1 MNRKEAVYISRIND
15 SKKALFESERPAKA
29 LTIMALP
36 TVASQ
41 MILLIY
47 NIADTWFIGRTDNP
61 AMIGASNL
69 GLTVYL
75 ITASLANV
83 FGVGGG
89 SLMVRLIG
97 EKKEDDARKVASY
110 SVIASGIAA
119 AAFSVLTL
127 IFMTPLLTLLG
138 ADDATM
144 IYSKQY
150 LVTTVV
156 LGSVPT
162 ILSMSMPQLFR
173 NAGYS
178 KEAGLGVGL
187 GSLLNVGLDPLFMF
201 VILPQGYEVLGA
213 GIATMLSN
221 VCSFIYFI
229 VIFRKVRSVTVLKVS
244 FKREKLERAHL
255 KSLYMVGVPAAVS
268 IFLFDLVTIVI
279 NRLVTGYGDHV
290 APLAAMGI
298 VLKLERIPINV
309 GLGVCLG
316 MVPLIA
322 YNFGAGNIKRM
333 SRFSSLARWTI
344 VAFSSLC
351 TILFFVFARGLVS
364 RFITDEETVR
374 LGTMF
379 LQARCFALPF
389 MMVGY
394 HVVNYMNAVNKGT
407 VSFILAIVRHVIL
420 IIPAMLIMNYIWG
433 IEGLIWSQAVADVI
447 NTIVSTVIF
456 LRVRNSLCKRPSSE
470 VKL

>member
-144 IYSKQY
+144 VYSKQY

-162 ILSMSMPQLFR
+162 ILSMSMPQLLR

-351 TILFFVFARGLVS
+351 TILFFVFARVLVS

>member
-1 MNRKEAVYISRIND
+1 MHLNKDN
-15 SKKALFESERPAKA
+15 KKQLFESERPVKA
-29 LTIMALP
+29 LAVMALP
-36 TVASQ
+36 AVASQ

-69 GLTVYL
+69 ALTLYL

-89 SLMVRLIG
+89 SLMVRLTG

-110 SVIASGIAA
+110 SIIASGIVAT
-119 AAFSVLTL
+119 AFSVLTL
-127 IFMTPLLTLLG
+127 VFMTPLLRLLG
-138 ADDATM
+138 ADDTTM
-144 IYSKQY
+144 VYSKQY
-150 LVTTVV
+150 LLTTVV

-162 ILSMSMPQLFR
+162 ILSMSMPQLLR

-178 KEAGLGVGL
+178 KEAGIGVGL
-187 GSLLNVGLDPLFMF
+187 GSLLNVALDPLFMF

-229 VIFRKVRSVTVLKVS
+229 VIYRKVRSVTVLKVS
-244 FKREKLERAHL
+244 FKREKIDKAHMR
-255 KSLYMVGVPAAVS
+255 SLYMVGIPAAVS
-268 IFLFDLVTIVI
+268 IFLFDLVTIVL
-279 NRLVTGYGDHV
+279 NKLVIGYGDHV

-298 VLKLERIPINV
+298 VLKLERIPINI

-316 MVPLIA
+316 MVPLVA
-322 YNFGAGNIKRM
+322 YNFGSGNIKRM

-344 VAFSSLC
+344 IAFSSLC
-351 TILFFVFARGLVS
+351 TILFFIFARVLVS

-374 LGTMF
+374 LGVMF

-394 HVVNYMNAVNKGT
+394 HVVNYMNAVNKGS
-407 VSFILAIVRHVIL
+407 VSFILAIIRHVIL
-420 IIPAMLIMNYIWG
+420 IIPIMLIMNSIWG
-433 IEGLIWSQAVADVI
+433 LEGLIWSQVVADI
-447 NTIVSTVIF
+447 MNSIVSTIIF
-456 LRVRNSLCKRPSSE
+456 
-470 VKL
+470 VKVKSGFGKALE

>member
-1 MNRKEAVYISRIND
+1 
-15 SKKALFESERPAKA
+15 
-29 LTIMALP
+29 
-36 TVASQ
+36 

-144 IYSKQY
+144 VYSKQY

-162 ILSMSMPQLFR
+162 ILSMSMPQLLR

-187 GSLLNVGLDPLFMF
+187 GSLLNVALDPLFMF

-351 TILFFVFARGLVS
+351 TILFFVFARVLVS

-407 VSFILAIVRHVIL
+407 VSFILAIIRHVIL

-433 IEGLIWSQAVADVI
+433 LEGLIWSQAVADVI

-456 LRVRNSLCKRPSSE
+456 LRVRNGLCRKSSSE